1 MVNMRKLSRLIYL
14 SLLGALGT
22 LMLLLFPEYTLLAV
36 FGALTLFLVAR
47 QLNFYKI
54 IMMLKCFV
62 QNTRRLHLENRLRL
76 RTGFRGYRGSELE
89 NSSRMCR

>member
-1 MVNMRKLSRLIYL
+1 
-14 SLLGALGT
+14 
-22 LMLLLFPEYTLLAV
+22 LMLLLI
-36 FGALTLFLVAR
+36 AR

-54 IMMLKCFV
+54 IMMLERFV

-76 RTGFRGYRGSELE
+76 RTGFRGYRDSELE

>member
-1 MVNMRKLSRLIYL
+1 MRKLSRLIYL

-76 RTGFRGYRGSELE
+76 RTGFRGYRDSELE